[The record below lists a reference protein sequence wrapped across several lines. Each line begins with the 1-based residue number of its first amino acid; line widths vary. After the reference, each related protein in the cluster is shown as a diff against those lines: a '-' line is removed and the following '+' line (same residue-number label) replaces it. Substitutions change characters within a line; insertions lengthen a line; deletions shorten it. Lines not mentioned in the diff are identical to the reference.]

1 MQHKSDI
8 CSDFKSTPKRLSY
21 FSHDLKI
28 YFPRLAANVSFT
40 FRSPDT
46 FRLVRRVIIYIY
58 IYIYIYIWRHSLRRD
73 FGHTRVVNYVPSD
86 SAIEIKRWKGGGRA
100 RGRAM
105 GLEREIAARTRCKN
119 VKTRRWT
126 KVGGI
131 AAAEKKSV
139 SHREKEKST
148 IKISAIQSLAG
159 NSRPWHLYY

>member
-58 IYIYIYIWRHSLRRD
+58 MYRRHSLRRD

-86 SAIEIKRWKGGGRA
+86 SAIEIKRWKGSGRA
-100 RGRAM
+100 RGRTM
-105 GLEREIAARTRCKN
+105 GVERERLPRARVVKN

-131 AAAEKKSV
+131 AAAKKKSV
-139 SHREKEKST
+139 LHREKGKST

>member
-1 MQHKSDI
+1 M
-8 CSDFKSTPKRLSY
+8 
-21 FSHDLKI
+21 
-28 YFPRLAANVSFT
+28 
-40 FRSPDT
+40 
-46 FRLVRRVIIYIY
+46 
-58 IYIYIYIWRHSLRRD
+58 RRD
-73 FGHTRVVNYVPSD
+73 FGHTRVVNYVPSNF
-86 SAIEIKRWKGGGRA
+86 AIEIKRRKGGRA

-105 GLEREIAARTRCKN
+105 GLEREIAARTRRKN

-139 SHREKEKST
+139 SHREKGKST